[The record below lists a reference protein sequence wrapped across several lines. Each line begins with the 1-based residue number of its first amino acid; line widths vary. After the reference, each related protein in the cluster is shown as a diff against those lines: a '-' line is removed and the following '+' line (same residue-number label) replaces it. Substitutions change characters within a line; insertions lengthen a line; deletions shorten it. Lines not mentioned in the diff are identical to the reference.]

1 MNNPNATHQEG
12 YFYPPH
18 AAPLKGN
25 ESFLYTAW
33 KLMRNPI
40 EGFGPLSYSQPI
52 ASIKAM
58 GLQMHV
64 IADPKGMHQVLT
76 KFAKNFTKAPLDARI
91 LGPAT
96 KEGLLSVHGQQW
108 RRQRRAVAPMFAHR
122 HMSDLAPL
130 ITEVIRSFKI
140 KIDRHPDVELNVAMA
155 DLTFDVL
162 AKSLLGDPAG
172 LDRDRLKVATR
183 RVVTSAGTLRP
194 DDLIPLPRGTPRP
207 IGFKGW
213 RALRLLKRAAHD
225 LLKKRA
231 KEPGDDLVG
240 LLTSAVDP
248 KTGDPLSPTEQRDN
262 LIGFFIAGHETTAL
276 TLTWALYLV
285 GMHEPTAKR
294 IRKEVFDV
302 VGEGDILYEHI
313 ADLIFTRAVIDE
325 TMRLFPPAPIMN
337 RECVEPCKVLGRQ
350 MNVGDI
356 LLLTPY
362 VMHRTE
368 RLWDNPLA
376 FDPDR
381 FIRNPDLRAKSAPFM
396 PFGAGPRICVGA
408 AFAIMEAV
416 MAMGTLVRDYDIQIP
431 SDCYP
436 RPLMTVTL
444 RPEGGVP
451 ARMVGYKR
459 GLAGSN
465 LQ

>member
-1 MNNPNATHQEG
+1 
-12 YFYPPH
+12 
-18 AAPLKGN
+18 
-25 ESFLYTAW
+25 
-33 KLMRNPI
+33 MRNPI
-40 EGFGPLSYSQPI
+40 EGFGPLAYSQPI
-52 ASIKAM
+52 VSLKTM
-58 GLQMHV
+58 GVQMHV
-64 IADPKGMHQVLT
+64 ISDPEGMHQVLT
-76 KFAKNFTKAPLDARI
+76 KHAKKFTKSPIDARI

-108 RRQRRAVAPMFAHR
+108 RKQRRAVAPMFAHR

-130 ITEVIRSFKI
+130 ITETIRDFKE
-140 KIDRHPDVELNVAMA
+140 KIDQNPDVELNVAMA

-194 DDLIPLPRGTPRP
+194 DDLLPLPRGTPRP
-207 IGFKGW
+207 IGFRGR
-213 RALRLLKRAAHD
+213 RALKLLKQAAD
-225 LLKKRA
+225 ELLARRA

-240 LLTSAVDP
+240 LLTSAIDP
-248 KTGDPLSPTEQRDN
+248 KSGEPLTPTEQRDN

-285 GMHEPTAKR
+285 GMHKPTAER
-294 IRKEVFDV
+294 IRAEILDV

-313 ADLIFTRAVIDE
+313 DKLIFTRAVIDE

-337 RECVEPCKVLGRQ
+337 RECVEPCEVLGRD
-350 MNVGDI
+350 MKIGDI

-368 RLWDNPLA
+368 RLWDNPHA
-376 FDPDR
+376 FEPDR
-381 FIRNPDLRAKSAPFM
+381 FLSQPELKAKGAPYM
-396 PFGAGPRICVGA
+396 PFGAGPRICVGM

-416 MAMGTLVRDYDIQIP
+416 LALGTLTRDYDIEIP
-431 SDCYP
+431 DDCYP

-451 ARMVGYKR
+451 ARMVRRVRRHQK
-459 GLAGSN
+459 
-465 LQ
+465 

>member
-1 MNNPNATHQEG
+1 
-12 YFYPPH
+12 
-18 AAPLKGN
+18 
-25 ESFLYTAW
+25 
-33 KLMRNPI
+33 MRNPI
-40 EGFGPLSYSQPI
+40 EGFGPLAYSQPI
-52 ASIKAM
+52 VSVKTM
-58 GLQMHV
+58 GVQMHV
-64 IADPKGMHQVLT
+64 IADPEGMQQVLT
-76 KFAKNFTKAPLDARI
+76 KHAKKFTKSPIDARI

-96 KEGLLSVHGQQW
+96 KEGLLSVHGEQW

-130 ITEVIRSFKI
+130 ITEAINEFKK
-140 KIDRHPDVELNVAMA
+140 KIDRNPDVELNVSMA

-162 AKSLLGDPAG
+162 AKSLLGDPEG

-194 DDLIPLPRGTPRP
+194 DDMLPLPRGVPRP
-207 IGFKGW
+207 IGLRGM
-213 RALRLLKRAAHD
+213 RALKLLKQAAD
-225 LLKKRA
+225 ELLAMR
-231 KEPGDDLVG
+231 EDNPGDDLVG
-240 LLTSAVDP
+240 LLTSAADP
-248 KTGDPLSPTEQRDN
+248 KTGKPLSKTERRDN

-285 GMHEPTAKR
+285 GMHGPTAQR
-294 IRKEVFDV
+294 IRQEVLDV
-302 VGEGDILYEHI
+302 VGEGDIPYDAVNKLT
-313 ADLIFTRAVIDE
+313 FTRAVIDE

-337 RECVEPCKVLGRQ
+337 RECVEPCEVLGRQ
-350 MNVGDI
+350 MSVGDI

-368 RLWDNPLA
+368 RLWDNPHA

-381 FIRNPDLRAKSAPFM
+381 FIRQPDLKAKGAPYM
-396 PFGAGPRICVGA
+396 PFGAGPRICVGM

-416 MAMGTLVRDYDIQIP
+416 MALGTLVRDYDIQVP
-431 SDCYP
+431 DDCYP

-451 ARMVGYKR
+451 ARMAR
-459 GLAGSN
+459 R
-465 LQ
+465 

>member
-1 MNNPNATHQEG
+1 MVDTLQERKEG
-12 YFYPPH
+12 LFYPPH
-18 AAPLKGN
+18 AKPLKGTEN
-25 ESFLYTAW
+25 FFYATW
-33 KLMRNPI
+33 KFMRNPI
-40 EGFGPLSYSQPI
+40 EGFGPLAYTQPI
-52 ASIKAM
+52 VSVKTM
-58 GLQMHV
+58 GVRMHV
-64 IADPKGMHQVLT
+64 IADPEGMQQVLT
-76 KFAKNFTKAPLDARI
+76 KNAKNFTKSPIDARI

-96 KEGLLSVHGQQW
+96 KEGLLSVHGEQW

-130 ITEVIRSFKI
+130 ITEAINEFKQ
-140 KIDRHPDVELNVAMA
+140 KIDRNSDVELNLAMA

-162 AKSLLGDPAG
+162 AKSLLGDPEG

-194 DDLIPLPRGTPRP
+194 DDMLPLPRGVPRP
-207 IGFKGW
+207 IGLRGM
-213 RALRLLKRAAHD
+213 RALKLLKQAADD
-225 LLKKRA
+225 LLVMREKT
-231 KEPGDDLVG
+231 PGDDLVG
-240 LLTSAVDP
+240 LLTSAADP
-248 KTGDPLSPTEQRDN
+248 KTGKPLSKTERRDN

-285 GMHEPTAKR
+285 GMHGPTAKR
-294 IRKEVFDV
+294 IRQEVLDI
-302 VGEGDILYEHI
+302 VGEGDIPYE
-313 ADLIFTRAVIDE
+313 AVNKLTFTRAVIDE

-337 RECVEPCKVLGRQ
+337 RECVEPCEVLGRQ
-350 MNVGDI
+350 MEVGDI

-368 RLWDNPLA
+368 RLWDNPHA

-381 FIRNPDLRAKSAPFM
+381 FIRQPELKAKGAPYM
-396 PFGAGPRICVGA
+396 PFGAGQRICVGM

-416 MAMGTLVRDYDIQIP
+416 MALGTLVRDYDIQVP
-431 SDCYP
+431 DDCYP

-451 ARMVGYKR
+451 ARMVR
-459 GLAGSN
+459 V
-465 LQ
+465 